1 MSGDF
6 ISPTKANLYVNTNVN
21 AALLPG
27 SIDATDN
34 PHAIQADVEMLLKSS
49 ELIRSLTESQPALVK
64 PSTAGK
70 EQLTSHAKSI
80 LLLGQMRQ
88 VASDVADVEVN
99 NNLAHSIVRYT
110 AMNATYTGLSDALE
124 AAIDDLADAVEKLD
138 TASDKLA
145 EATEQHQTAER
156 LLQEL
161 TNKLSQLTPEDSEYQ
176 ETLLLKQQAEVNEKK
191 TSGKLTQAEDTYKLA
206 LSTCTTASDNANK
219 AYNDVKETE
228 KNYPSRLI
236 ASPETKKN
244 TLGRFIEL
252 IAAMLQTIGENNAE
266 SLKSQSKL
274 MKAVNDARLNKLKET
289 SNEIEKKQ
297 LAAQKLRKGLSI
309 FAAIVGAILAIVSVI
324 AAIPSGGMSLAGG
337 IGLALAITSAAFVA
351 TDIALKFTIDFS
363 PMSWLSDQ
371 INKVISFIVKHTLA
385 ALVACIAEVSGAS
398 EEAIK
403 KAEEYCTLITSAIL
417 TTILLILPSIVVGV
431 GISQAASRAASVAAQ
446 VAQTSV
452 NAATTAVVEV
462 TTQVVQVAFETA
474 SKAATAM
481 SKIIRLVQLVQ
492 AITAALNTVV
502 SPTLNII
509 AGVNEKEAAD
519 ALADLGIDEA
529 DIKLLSNIRKDLT
542 KQSQAASEYSREL
555 NQAMCSVLTERA
567 RALQVGFHNIERL
580 GTV

>member
-6 ISPTKANLYVNTNVN
+6 ISPAKANLYVNTNVN
-21 AALLPG
+21 AALLPN
-27 SIDATDN
+27 SINATDS
-34 PHAIQADVEMLLKSS
+34 PHAIQADVEMLLKGS
-49 ELIRSLTESQPALVK
+49 EVIRSLTEGQPTLAK

-70 EQLTSHAKSI
+70 EQLTSQAKLT
-80 LLLGQMRQ
+80 LLLGQMTQ
-88 VASDVADVEVN
+88 VASDVSEVDAK
-99 NNLAHSIVRYT
+99 NNLAALIVSYT
-110 AMNATYTGLSDALE
+110 AMKATYTGLSDALE

-145 EATEQHQTAER
+145 EAKEQHQTAEK

-161 TNKLSQLTPEDSEYQ
+161 TDKLSQLTPEDSEYQ
-176 ETLLLKQQAEVNEKK
+176 ETLLLKRQAEVNEKK

-206 LSTCTTASDNANK
+206 LSTCATASDNANK

-228 KNYPSRLI
+228 KNYPSQFI
-236 ASPETKKN
+236 ASPEAKKN
-244 TLGRFIEL
+244 ILGRFIEL
-252 IAAMLQTIGENNAE
+252 IAAMLQTVGENNAE
-266 SLKSQSKL
+266 SIKSQSKL
-274 MKAVNDARLNKLKET
+274 MKAVNDARLNELKET
-289 SNEIEKKQ
+289 SNEIEEKQ
-297 LAAQKLRKGLSI
+297 LAAAKLRKGLSI
-309 FAAIVGAILAIVSVI
+309 FAAIAGAILAIVSVI

-351 TDIALKFTIDFS
+351 TDIALQFTIDFS

-371 INKVISFIVKHTLA
+371 INKGISYIVKYTLA
-385 ALVACIAEVSGAS
+385 ALVAYIAEESGAS
-398 EEAIK
+398 EEDIK

-417 TTILLILPSIVVGV
+417 TTVILILPSIVVGV
-431 GISQAASRAASVAAQ
+431 GMSQAASRAASAAAQ

-452 NAATTAVVEV
+452 NAATTAAVKA
-462 TTQVVQVAFETA
+462 TTQVVQATVESA
-474 SKAATAM
+474 SKAATTM
-481 SKIIRLVQLVQ
+481 SKIIHLAQLVQ

-502 SPTLNII
+502 SPTLNIL

-519 ALADLGIDEA
+519 ALADLGIDEG
-529 DIKLLSNIRKDLT
+529 DIKHLSNIRKDLA

-567 RALQVGFHNIERL
+567 QALQVGFHNIERL